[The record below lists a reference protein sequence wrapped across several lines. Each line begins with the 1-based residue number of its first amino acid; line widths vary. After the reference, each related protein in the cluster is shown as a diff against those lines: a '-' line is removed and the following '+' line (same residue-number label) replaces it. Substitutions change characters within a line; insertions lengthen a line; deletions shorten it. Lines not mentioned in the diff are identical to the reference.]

1 MKSSFDTALIG
12 FITTFE
18 NVTGARVKDAYF
30 DDLDKTLVFVV
41 HEGDAGKAIG
51 KRGFMIMK
59 ISRLLHKRVKVI
71 EHCSDL
77 VTFVK
82 GVLSSA
88 DVSSYELKEKTLILH
103 ADERSAKARLIG
115 RDKTRIKQLNS
126 LVHRYFDVDVVIA

>member
-30 DDLDKTLVFVV
+30 DDLDQALVFVV

-51 KRGFMIMK
+51 KRGLMIMK
-59 ISRLLHKRVKVI
+59 VSRLLHKRVKVI
-71 EHCSDL
+71 EHCSDV

-82 GVLSSA
+82 GILSSA
-88 DVSSYELKEKTLILH
+88 EITSYELKDQTLTLH
-103 ADERSAKARLIG
+103 VNERAAKAKIIG
-115 RDKTRIKQLNS
+115 RDKTRINQLNA
-126 LVHRYFDVDVVIA
+126 LVHRYFDVNVVVA